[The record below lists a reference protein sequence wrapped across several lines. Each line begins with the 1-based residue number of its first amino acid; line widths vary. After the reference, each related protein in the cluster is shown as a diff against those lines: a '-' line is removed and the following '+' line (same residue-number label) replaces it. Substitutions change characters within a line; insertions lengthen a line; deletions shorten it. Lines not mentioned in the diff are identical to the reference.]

1 MRRRDRRAVQA
12 RRVPFAVLPGHE
24 ARHAGGTQSAG
35 CRPRRSPQAP
45 RSERCGRQN
54 ELACGADRQGP
65 RPDALQP
72 ARQARRPGRRHPSAR
87 EPDLP
92 SDQQH
97 HLRLLQRGLDA
108 ARHGRLGPRAPRGVE
123 GDRRRRG
130 HHHPQ
135 DLPQRRQR
143 RRQDERLGGD
153 AQGSRRQGVL
163 CRAQARRGS
172 ERLGARVALR
182 LRQGARVRAQP

>member
-12 RRVPFAVLPGHE
+12 RRVPLAVLPGHE
-24 ARHAGGTQSAG
+24 ARHAGGAQSAG
-35 CRPRRSPQAP
+35 CRPCRCPQAH
-45 RSERCGRQN
+45 RDERCGWQN

-153 AQGSRRQGVL
+153 PQGSRGQGVL
-163 CRAQARRGS
+163 CRTQARRGS
-172 ERLGARVALR
+172 ERLGARVTLR